1 MIDSELL
8 QLKSAGTYRFEID
21 KSVITSGIDPLN
33 NIRMFVGFSKIGP
46 FNTPVFVSN
55 TKQFTELFGGIDRTL
70 EKRGSYFHRS
80 CLAALTVGPIYCLNL
95 LRLTNDDKVDVMDFS
110 VSATGTEQT
119 QDPSTNEYMYRGMYN
134 IDTFYTPS
142 EESFLDTIGRKNKF
156 FEYDEKKTTN
166 NLFSFTNIGK
176 NPLSVVVTKA
186 SDYNTMNYQVT
197 CQEWYGKGNV
207 PEYLNESSLISDF
220 MVDVY
225 IISGNW
231 GGDYVTNP
239 SEPYKRFASDI
250 KFSKYFDKS
259 NGLIRRK
266 KSTDTTDTMFNQFL
280 NEPDVNL
287 IGKYT
292 GCLIPGFIDKKG
304 NNIYIEYLIN
314 NNTDTSG
321 IMCAVNEELFTGE
334 TMIDVNRQGIDMI
347 GHSIYNVVNEE
358 GLDTLRFLSYNGTI
372 TGDLAQLNPEFCT
385 TFEPMAADTTYYK
398 MNGTSVAIPAVASGD
413 GCLEILDFHKK
424 HTRKGKVDI
433 YGYYYNEDSN
443 NTYVEMPDDCFTGK
457 LKEVYDD
464 FKANKKTFVDIDGK
478 LYPVVDVKYYELT
491 SVNDTNNGV
500 DTYYD
505 YNYDAAT
512 LDTSHSIQEAV
523 ATAYGAYPTKSL
535 LKNPI
540 LKYKVTVS
548 YNSENGYPFE
558 SDSTT
563 STTTE
568 PSTSNDPDTTTTDP
582 DTTTTDP
589 DTTTTDPD
597 TTPVNNTTASSS
609 GPVVNGYYAFSN
621 TVKLAEYKD
630 ENDNVVGVVFLEGT
644 NIYKNKGSLNT
655 NDQIA
660 IASSADDTW
669 EDVVDANGVYDIN
682 WVTVKDAE
690 RVKVIDNKTIMDPDY
705 YVRYITGK
713 FYQNDEPITTSATLT
728 SGYCFNSKHEA
739 IVDPNSDPED
749 PTYYDITE
757 SISIILRTGNLE
769 NTITVEDTSEDMEI
783 ADNEFVIGYND
794 DDQYKNVVVGN
805 YVLGKNKDRLSRII
819 KITSYNLN
827 GANVRRVTCQEE
839 IFIDAVANETT
850 GEITY
855 TVELFTKLTDWFKY
869 YNVFGLNG
877 FELKEY
883 HMPNGSNERQHQI
896 LDLLEEENEETNLFK
911 SLIDRELIQF
921 RYLVDTFGYGIE
933 PMCKAQYTK
942 LCKKRKSAFAI
953 INMPSCND
961 FKNSED
967 PSFVD
972 ANYSVSAEYI
982 AKGANPDSNPSFLFT
997 LPDEVNGAS
1006 WGAYYY
1012 PYLKVYSNYSTILVP
1027 PAAYVSN
1034 NYIEKYSTG
1043 TPWAAV
1049 AGERRGVITG
1059 NNVIGVESTLVR
1071 DSRDWL
1077 EPMGVNAIIY
1087 RNGIGCEIYANKTAK
1102 QKPQSAL
1109 SSINC
1114 REACIYIQDGVEKIL
1129 ENYLF
1134 EINDAQTRLEIK
1146 TLVDNFLDVVK
1157 SMRGVYAFKTI
1168 MDTSNNDA
1176 ETIDRNMGVI
1186 DIYIEPVR
1194 AMEILVQRLTI
1205 LRTGAIESGNFE

>member
-8 QLKSAGTYRFEID
+8 QLKSAGTYRYEID
-21 KSVITSGIDPLN
+21 KTVITSGIDPLN
-33 NIRMFVGFSKIGP
+33 NIRMLVGFSKIGP
-46 FNTPVFVSN
+46 FNTPVFVKD

-95 LRLTNDDKVDVMDFS
+95 LRLTNDDKVNVMDFS
-110 VSATGTEQT
+110 VSSTGTEQT
-119 QDPSTNEYMYRGMYN
+119 KDPSTNDYMYRGMYN

-142 EESFLDTIGRKNKF
+142 EESFLYTIGRSNKF
-156 FEYDEKKTTN
+156 FNYDEKKSTN

-176 NPLSVVVTKA
+176 TPLSVVVTKA
-186 SDYNTMNYQVT
+186 SDYNTMNYQIT

-207 PEYLNESSLISDF
+207 PEYLNENSLISDF

-239 SEPYKRFASDI
+239 SEPYKRFASDV

-292 GCLIPGFIDKKG
+292 GSLIPGFIDKKG

-321 IMCAVNEELFTGE
+321 IMCAVNEEVFTGE
-334 TMIDVNRQGIDMI
+334 AMIDGNRQGIDMV
-347 GHSIYNVVNEE
+347 GHSIYNVINEE
-358 GLDTLRFLSYNGTI
+358 GLNSLRFLSYNGTI
-372 TGDLAQLNPEFCT
+372 TGDLTQIDPVMENG
-385 TFEPMAADTTYYK
+385 FEQISSSSYYK
-398 MNGTSVAIPAVASGD
+398 MGGTIVPITAVADGD
-413 GCLEILDFHKK
+413 GCLEILDFHKN
-424 HTRKGKVDI
+424 HTKKGTVDI
-433 YGYYYNEDSN
+433 YGYYYNEDTDGEYIVMPSN
-443 NTYVEMPDDCFTGK
+443 CFTGG
-457 LKEVYDD
+457 LKAVYNDYT
-464 FKANKKTFVDIDGK
+464 ANKRTFVDINGD
-478 LYPVVDVKYYELT
+478 LYPVVDAKFYELT
-491 SVNDTNNGV
+491 SKTDNNEGV
-500 DTYYD
+500 GVYYD
-505 YNYDAAT
+505 YDYAGTGDGNN
-512 LDTSHSIQEAV
+512 LQEAI
-523 ATAYGAYPTKSL
+523 TLAYSDYDDSSFVV
-535 LKNPI
+535 NPI
-540 LKYKVTVS
+540 KKYKITVS
-548 YNSENGYPFE
+548 YNVEGGYPFE
-558 SDSTT
+558 SN
-563 STTTE
+563 
-568 PSTSNDPDTTTTDP
+568 SNATTTTTPTNDP
-582 DTTTTDP
+582 ADPNDDPNTDPNTDPTTPTTT
-589 DTTTTDPD
+589 
-597 TTPVNNTTASSS
+597 SSS
-609 GPVVNGYYAFSN
+609 APAVNGYYASSE
-621 TVKLAEYKD
+621 TVKIAPYTNED
-630 ENDNVVGVVFLEGT
+630 SETVGLVFLEGT
-644 NIYKNKGSLNT
+644 TVYKNKGSLNT
-655 NDQIA
+655 NDQFA
-660 IASSADDTW
+660 YADDDTTAW
-669 EDVVDANGVYDIN
+669 ENATVYDIN
-682 WVTVKDAE
+682 WVNVNDSQ
-690 RVKVIDNKTIMDPDY
+690 RVKEIDDKTIMDPDY
-705 YVRYITGK
+705 YVKYITGR
-713 FYQNDEPITTSATLT
+713 FYDANGDPQAVTIG
-728 SGYCFNSKHEA
+728 SGYCYNSKHDFIEVPNTDPVEHYDMSDA
-739 IVDPNSDPED
+739 INV
-749 PTYYDITE
+749 
-757 SISIILRTGNLE
+757 ILRTGNLE
-769 NTITVEDTSEDMEI
+769 NTVTVEDTSEIDTI
-783 ADNEFVIGYND
+783 AANQFVIGLND

-819 KITSYNLN
+819 QISKIEINNEIKRL
-827 GANVRRVTCQEE
+827 VTCQEE
-839 IFIDAVANETT
+839 IFVDAVADSNTD
-850 GEITY
+850 EITY
-855 TVELFTKLTDWFKY
+855 TVEVFTKLADWFRY
-869 YNVFGLNG
+869 YNVFALNG
-877 FELKEY
+877 FTMKDY
-883 HMPNGSNERQHQI
+883 HMPDGTNDRQHQI

-933 PMCKAQYTK
+933 ENCKAQYTK
-942 LCKKRKSAFAI
+942 LCKKRKSAFALV
-953 INMPSCND
+953 NMPSCND

-1012 PYLKVYSNYSTILVP
+1012 PYLKVYSNYSTVLVP

-1043 TPWAAV
+1043 TPWATV
-1049 AGERRGVITG
+1049 AGERRGVVSG

-1109 SSINC
+1109 SSASC

-1134 EINDAQTRLEIK
+1134 EINNAQTRLEIK

-1157 SMRGVYAFKTI
+1157 SMNGVYAYKTI
-1168 MDTSNNDA
+1168 MDTSNNDI
-1176 ETIDRNMGVI
+1176 ELIEKNMGVI
-1186 DIYIEPVR
+1186 DIYIEPVK

>member
-156 FEYDEKKTTN
+156 FEYGENEDIDAGIKKSTN

-176 NPLSVVVTKA
+176 TPLSVVVTKA

-239 SEPYKRFASDI
+239 SEPYKRFASDV
-250 KFSKYFDKS
+250 KFAKYFDKS

-266 KSTDTTDTMFNQFL
+266 KPTDTTDTMFNQFL

-321 IMCAVNEELFTGE
+321 IMCAVNEEVFTGE
-334 TMIDVNRQGIDMI
+334 AMIDGNRQGIDMI
-347 GHSIYNVVNEE
+347 GHSIYNAVKDE
-358 GLDTLRFLSYNGTI
+358 GLNTLRFLSYNGTI
-372 TGDLAQLNPEFCT
+372 TGDLTQNDPVMENG
-385 TFEPMAADTTYYK
+385 FEQIASSSYYK
-398 MNGTSVAIPAVASGD
+398 MSGTANAIPAVESGD
-413 GCLEILDFHKK
+413 GCLEILDFHKS
-424 HTRKGKVDI
+424 HTKKGTVDI
-433 YGYYYNEDSN
+433 YGYYYNEDTNDEYVDMPSN
-443 NTYVEMPDDCFTGK
+443 CFTGK
-457 LKEVYDD
+457 LKEVYND
-464 FKANKKTFVDIDGK
+464 FSTSKRTFIDIDGN
-478 LYPVVDVKYYELT
+478 LYPVVDAKYYELT
-491 SVNDTNNGV
+491 SKNDTNSGNG
-500 DTYYD
+500 TYYD
-505 YNYDAAT
+505 YDYDGT
-512 LDTSHSIQEAV
+512 GDGHSFSGKVSSEYN
-523 ATAYGAYPTKSL
+523 AYDDSSFVV
-535 LKNPI
+535 NPI
-540 LKYKVTVS
+540 KKYKITVS
-548 YNSENGYPFE
+548 YNVEGGYPFA
-558 SDSTT
+558 
-563 STTTE
+563 
-568 PSTSNDPDTTTTDP
+568 SNSNATTTTTPTNDP
-582 DTTTTDP
+582 VDPNDDPNTDPNTNPTTPTTT
-589 DTTTTDPD
+589 
-597 TTPVNNTTASSS
+597 SSS
-609 GPVVNGYYAFSN
+609 DPVVNGYYASSE
-621 TVKLAEYKD
+621 TVKIAPYTN
-630 ENDNVVGVVFLEGT
+630 ENSETVGLVFLEGT
-644 NIYKNKGSLNT
+644 TVYKNKGSLNT
-655 NDQIA
+655 NDQFA
-660 IASSADDTW
+660 YADDDTTAW
-669 EDVVDANGVYDIN
+669 ENATVVCDIN
-682 WVTVKDAE
+682 WVNVNDSQ
-690 RVKVIDNKTIMDPDY
+690 RVKEIDDKTIMDPDY
-705 YVRYITGK
+705 YVKYITGR
-713 FYQNDEPITTSATLT
+713 FYDANGDPQEVTIG
-728 SGYCFNSKHEA
+728 SGYCYNSKHDFIEVPNTDPVEHYDMSDA
-739 IVDPNSDPED
+739 INV
-749 PTYYDITE
+749 
-757 SISIILRTGNLE
+757 ILRTGNLE
-769 NTITVEDTSEDMEI
+769 NTITVEDTSEIDTI
-783 ADNEFVIGYND
+783 AANQFVIGLND

-805 YVLGKNKDRLSRII
+805 YILGKNKDRLSRII
-819 KITSYNLN
+819 QISKIEINNEIKRL
-827 GANVRRVTCQEE
+827 VTCQEE
-839 IFIDAVANETT
+839 IFVDAVADSTT
-850 GEITY
+850 DEITY
-855 TVELFTKLTDWFKY
+855 TVEIFTKLADWFRY
-869 YNVFGLNG
+869 YNVFALNG
-877 FELKEY
+877 FTMKDY
-883 HMPNGSNERQHQI
+883 HMPDGTNDRQHQI

-1157 SMRGVYAFKTI
+1157 SMRGVYAYKTI

>member
-119 QDPSTNEYMYRGMYN
+119 VDPTNNNYMYRGMYN

-142 EESFLDTIGRKNKF
+142 EESFLNTIGRSNKF
-156 FEYDEKKTTN
+156 WKYGDDPDAGFKKSTN

-176 NPLSVVVTKA
+176 TPLSVIVTKS

-207 PEYLNESSLISDF
+207 PEYLNENSLISDF

-231 GGDYVTNP
+231 GGDYTTNP
-239 SEPYKRFASDI
+239 SEPYKRFASDV

-266 KSTDTTDTMFNQFL
+266 KPSDTTDTLFNQFL

-292 GCLIPGFIDKKG
+292 GSLIPGFIDKKG

-321 IMCAVNEELFTGE
+321 IMCAVNEEVFTGE
-334 TMIDVNRQGIDMI
+334 VMIDGNRQGIDMI
-347 GHSIYNVVNEE
+347 GHSIYNVINEE
-358 GLDTLRFLSYNGTI
+358 GLDTLRFLSYNGSISGDATAVN
-372 TGDLAQLNPEFCT
+372 TGDQVNVSKIDEN
-385 TFEPMAADTTYYK
+385 DTYYK
-398 MNGTSVAIPAVASGD
+398 ITGSTLVNFINVDVTQTPDDDTQTSSTPSD
-413 GCLEILDFHKK
+413 GCLKIVDYKK
-424 HTRKGKVDI
+424 THTKKGTIDI
-433 YGYYYNEDSN
+433 YGYYYKEDGN
-443 NTYVEMPDDCFTGK
+443 VYVEPNFDGDTANTYIEWLDKMYKDYTNGK
-457 LKEVYDD
+457 MTYVK
-464 FKANKKTFVDIDGK
+464 IDEK
-478 LYPVVDVKYYELT
+478 VYPVTGAKRYELT
-491 SVNDTNNGV
+491 SANDPNNGNPTYYKYNYEMGVEETTGSFSADVND
-500 DTYYD
+500 
-505 YNYDAAT
+505 
-512 LDTSHSIQEAV
+512 
-523 ATAYGAYPTKSL
+523 AYGAYATSL
-535 LKNPI
+535 ISNPI
-540 LKYKVTVS
+540 IKYKITLS
-548 YNSENGYPFE
+548 YNVNSGYPFAE
-558 SDSTT
+558 NTV
-563 STTTE
+563 E
-568 PSTSNDPDTTTTDP
+568 P
-582 DTTTTDP
+582 
-589 DTTTTDPD
+589 
-597 TTPVNNTTASSS
+597 VIY
-609 GPVVNGYYAFSN
+609 GYYKSEEFS
-621 TVKLAEYKD
+621 KYAGY
-630 ENDNVVGVVFLEGT
+630 DNGHGVMFLEGT
-644 NIYKNKGSLNT
+644 SVYKNKGSLGT

-660 IASSADDTW
+660 TVTSDEATW
-669 EDVVDANGVYDIN
+669 ENAIKVDIQ
-682 WVTVKDAE
+682 WVKPTESQKIKQIKDAE
-690 RVKVIDNKTIMDPDY
+690 IAHPDY
-705 YVRYITGK
+705 YVGYITGM
-713 FYQNDEPITTSATLT
+713 FYDAYGEPATVTLNDTT
-728 SGYCFNSKHEA
+728 YCFGSNHELLVKG
-739 IVDPNSDPED
+739 VDE
-749 PTYYDITE
+749 YYTTDEKIN
-757 SISIILRTGNLE
+757 IIRQTGSLE
-769 NTITVEDTSEDMEI
+769 NTVTVLNTQDYPEI
-783 ADNEFVIGYND
+783 QENQFVIEISD
-794 DDQYKNVVVGN
+794 DEQYKNIVVGN
-805 YVLGKNKDRLSRII
+805 YVLGNNKDRLSRII
-819 KITSYNLN
+819 KITKVELN
-827 GANVRRVTCQEE
+827 GVNYRLVTCQEE
-839 IFIDAVANETT
+839 IFKDAVVMGNETV
-850 GEITY
+850 Y
-855 TVELFTKLTDWFKY
+855 TVEVFTKLSDWFTH
-869 YNVFGLNG
+869 YNVFALNG
-877 FELKEY
+877 FKLADY
-883 HMPNGSNERQHQI
+883 HMPDGSNERQHQI

-933 PMCKAQYTK
+933 ENCKAQYTK

-961 FKNSED
+961 FQNSED

-972 ANYSVSAEYI
+972 KNHSVSAEYI
-982 AKGANPDSNPSFLFT
+982 AKGANPDTNPSFLFS
-997 LPDEVNGAS
+997 LPDETNGAS

-1049 AGERRGVITG
+1049 AGERRGVIRG

-1077 EPMGVNAIIY
+1077 EPMGVNSIIY

-1134 EINDAQTRLEIK
+1134 EINNAQTRLEIK
-1146 TLVDNFLDVVK
+1146 TLVDNFLDTVK
-1157 SMRGVYAFKTI
+1157 SMNGIYAYKTI

>member
-21 KSVITSGIDPLN
+21 KSTIVSGIDPLN
-33 NIRMFVGFSKIGP
+33 NVRMLVGFSKIGP

-70 EKRGSYFHRS
+70 EKRGSFFHRS
-80 CLAALTVGPIYCLNL
+80 CLAALTTGPIYCLNL
-95 LRLTNDDKVDVMDFS
+95 LRLTNDDKVDVMDFAVAS
-110 VSATGTEQT
+110 TGTEQT
-119 QDPSTNEYMYRGMYN
+119 VDSTNNDYMYRGMYN

-142 EESFLDTIGRKNKF
+142 EESFLNTIGRSNKF
-156 FEYDEKKTTN
+156 WEYGDDAEAGLKKTTN

-176 NPLSVVVTKA
+176 TPLSVVVTKA

-207 PEYLNESSLISDF
+207 PEYLNENSLISDF

-231 GGDYVTNP
+231 GGDYETDA

-266 KSTDTTDTMFNQFL
+266 KPSDTTDTLFNQFL
-280 NEPDVNL
+280 NEPDVKL

-292 GCLIPGFIDKKG
+292 GSLIPGFVDKRG
-304 NNIYIEYLIN
+304 NNIYIEYLVN
-314 NNTDTSG
+314 SNTNTSG
-321 IMCAVNEELFTGE
+321 IMCAVNEEVFTGE
-334 TMIDVNRQGIDMI
+334 VMIDGNRQGIDMI

-358 GLDTLRFLSYNGTI
+358 GLDTLRFLSYKGSISGDITVNTEDQVTVSKISENDTYYQI
-372 TGDLAQLNPEFCT
+372 TGPELVDFIDVTGTQTLGDVTQTSGDDTQTSST
-385 TFEPMAADTTYYK
+385 T
-398 MNGTSVAIPAVASGD
+398 SD
-413 GCLEILDFHKK
+413 GCLKIVDYKK
-424 HTRKGKVDI
+424 THTRKGTVDI
-433 YGYYYNEDSN
+433 YGYYYKEDEN
-443 NTYVEMPDDCFTGK
+443 GNYVDPDFDGDATTYIEWMNKVYKDYTTGKMTYVKIDDM
-457 LKEVYDD
+457 V
-464 FKANKKTFVDIDGK
+464 
-478 LYPVVDVKYYELT
+478 YPVTGAIRYELT
-491 SVNDTNNGV
+491 SANDNNNGNP
-500 DTYYD
+500 TYYKYD
-505 YNYDAAT
+505 Y
-512 LDTSHSIQEAV
+512 EAGV
-523 ATAYGAYPTKSL
+523 VGTTGSFSTDVNNAYGAYATSL
-535 LKNPI
+535 ISHPI
-540 LKYKVTVS
+540 IKYKITVS
-548 YNSENGYPFE
+548 YNVNSGYPFAE
-558 SDSTT
+558 N
-563 STTTE
+563 TE
-568 PSTSNDPDTTTTDP
+568 E
-582 DTTTTDP
+582 
-589 DTTTTDPD
+589 
-597 TTPVNNTTASSS
+597 PVIA
-609 GPVVNGYYAFSN
+609 GYYESKEFS
-621 TVKLAEYKD
+621 KYAEYD
-630 ENDNVVGVVFLEGT
+630 ENGHGVVFLEGT
-644 NIYKNKGSLNT
+644 SVYKNKGSLGT

-660 IASSADDTW
+660 TASSTTATWDDAIKVDIQWVKPT
-669 EDVVDANGVYDIN
+669 ESQKIKQIEGDVIAH
-682 WVTVKDAE
+682 
-690 RVKVIDNKTIMDPDY
+690 PDY
-705 YVRYITGK
+705 YVGYLTGM
-713 FYQNDEPITTSATLT
+713 FYDADGEPATVTLDENT
-728 SGYCFNSKHEA
+728 YCFGSNHELL
-739 IVDPNSDPED
+739 VKGEN
-749 PTYYDITE
+749 TYYAADEKIN
-757 SISIILRTGNLE
+757 IIRQTGSLE
-769 NTITVEDTSEDMEI
+769 NTVTVLDTQDYPEI
-783 ADNEFVIGYND
+783 QENQFVIEISD
-794 DDQYKNVVVGN
+794 DEQYKNIVVGN

-819 KITSYNLN
+819 KITKVELN
-827 GANVRRVTCQEE
+827 GVNYRLVTCQEE
-839 IFIDAVANETT
+839 IFKDAVIKDEETV
-850 GEITY
+850 Y
-855 TVELFTKLTDWFKY
+855 TVEVFTKLSEWFTH
-869 YNVFGLNG
+869 YNVFSLNG
-877 FELKEY
+877 FKLMDY
-883 HMPNGSNERQHQI
+883 HMPDGSNERQHQI

-911 SLIDRELIQF
+911 SLVDRELIQF

-933 PMCKAQYTK
+933 ENCKAQYTK

-961 FKNSED
+961 FQNSED

-972 ANYSVSAEYI
+972 KNHSVSAEYI
-982 AKGANPDSNPSFLFT
+982 AKGANPDTNPSFLFT

-1049 AGERRGVITG
+1049 AGERRGVIRG
-1059 NNVIGVESTLVR
+1059 NNVIGVESTLIR

-1077 EPMGVNAIIY
+1077 EPMGVNSIIY

-1114 REACIYIQDGVEKIL
+1114 REACIYIQDNVERIL

-1134 EINDAQTRLEIK
+1134 EINNAQTRLEIK
-1146 TLVDNFLDVVK
+1146 TLVDNFLDTVK
-1157 SMRGVYAFKTI
+1157 SMGGVYAYKTI

-1205 LRTGAIESGNFE
+1205 LRTGSIESGTFE

>member
-80 CLAALTVGPIYCLNL
+80 CLAALSVGPIYCLNL
-95 LRLTNDDKVDVMDFS
+95 LRLTNDDKVNVMDFS
-110 VSATGTEQT
+110 VSSTGTEQT
-119 QDPSTNEYMYRGMYN
+119 KDPSNNDYMYRGMYN
-134 IDTFYTPS
+134 IGTFYTPS
-142 EESFLDTIGRKNKF
+142 EESFLDNIGRSNKF
-156 FEYDEKKTTN
+156 YTYGETENLPAGIKKTTN
-166 NLFSFTNIGK
+166 NLLSFTNIGK
-176 NPLSVVVTKA
+176 TPLSVVVTKA
-186 SDYNTMNYQVT
+186 SDYNTMSYQVT

-231 GGDYVTNP
+231 GGDYVNNP
-239 SEPYKRFASDI
+239 SEPYKRFASDV

-266 KSTDTTDTMFNQFL
+266 KPTDTTDTMFNQFL
-280 NEPDVNL
+280 NESDVNL

-314 NNTDTSG
+314 NNTSTSG
-321 IMCAVNEELFTGE
+321 IMCAVNEEVFTGE
-334 TMIDVNRQGIDMI
+334 TMIDGNRQGIDMI
-347 GHSIYNVVNEE
+347 GHSIYNVVKDE
-358 GLDTLRFLSYNGTI
+358 GLNSLRFLSYNGKI
-372 TGDLAQLNPEFCT
+372 TGDLTQYNPSMGT
-385 TFEPMAADTTYYK
+385 LTQITNSTYYK
-398 MNGTSVAIPAVASGD
+398 VGGTMTPITAVASGD
-413 GCLEILDFHKK
+413 GCLEILDFKSTHG
-424 HTRKGKVDI
+424 RKGTVDI
-433 YGYYYNEDSN
+433 YGYYYKEDTN
-443 NTYVEMPDDCFTGK
+443 HQYVDMPNTCFTGK
-457 LKEVYDD
+457 LKGAYDD
-464 FKANKKTFVDIDGK
+464 FVANHRTFIDIDGN
-478 LYPVVDVKYYELT
+478 LYPVINAEYYELT
-491 SVNDTNNGV
+491 SKNDTNNG
-500 DTYYD
+500 DNTYYD
-505 YNYDAAT
+505 YDYDGTGAG
-512 LDTSHSIQEAV
+512 HSFSGEV
-523 ATAYGAYPTKSL
+523 STAYTSYDDSSFVVNSIK
-535 LKNPI
+535 
-540 LKYKVTVS
+540 KYKITVC
-548 YNSENGYPFE
+548 YNVEGGYPFE
-558 SDSTT
+558 SNSAT
-563 STTTE
+563 
-568 PSTSNDPDTTTTDP
+568 
-582 DTTTTDP
+582 
-589 DTTTTDPD
+589 
-597 TTPVNNTTASSS
+597 
-609 GPVVNGYYAFSN
+609 PVVNGYYGFAQTAKIAPYVSN
-621 TVKLAEYKD
+621 GSTVGL
-630 ENDNVVGVVFLEGT
+630 VFLEGT
-644 NIYKNKGSLNT
+644 VVYQNKGSLNT
-655 NDQIA
+655 NDQFA
-660 IASSADDTW
+660 FASSTTTTW
-669 EDVVDANGVYDIN
+669 DSGTICDIN
-682 WVTVKDAE
+682 WVNANNSQ
-690 RVKVIDNKTIMDPDY
+690 RIKVINDTNDKTIMDPDY
-705 YVRYITGK
+705 YIKYITGK
-713 FYQNDEPITTSATLT
+713 FYDDNGDPQTITVDANK
-728 SGYCFNSKHEA
+728 YCYNSKHEFMEK
-739 IVDPNSDPED
+739 PNSSPV
-749 PTYYDITE
+749 TYYNMTE
-757 SISIILRTGNLE
+757 AINIILRTGNLE
-769 NTITVEDTSEDMEI
+769 NTINVEDTSEVEEVK
-783 ADNEFVIGYND
+783 DNQFVIGLD

-819 KITSYNLN
+819 QISKIKLN
-827 GANVRRVTCQEE
+827 GETKRLVTCQEE
-839 IFIDAVANETT
+839 IFIDAVAGT
-850 GEITY
+850 GTNVTY
-855 TVELFTKLTDWFKY
+855 TVEVFTKLSDWFKY
-869 YNVFGLNG
+869 YNVFSLGG
-877 FELKEY
+877 FTMKEY
-883 HMPNGSNERQHQI
+883 HMPDGSNEKQHQI

-911 SLIDRELIQF
+911 SLVDRELIQF

-933 PMCKAQYTK
+933 ENCKAQYTK

-953 INMPSCND
+953 INMPSCTD

-972 ANYSVSAEYI
+972 ANNSVSAEYI

-1012 PYLKVYSNYSTILVP
+1012 PYLKIYSNYSTILVP

-1077 EPMGVNAIIY
+1077 EPMGVNSIIY

-1114 REACIYIQDGVEKIL
+1114 REACIYIQDGVERIL
-1129 ENYLF
+1129 GNYLF
-1134 EINDAQTRLEIK
+1134 EVNDAQTRLEIK

-1157 SMRGVYAFKTI
+1157 SMRGVYAYKTI